1 MPSSN
6 KQSIEEFENLLGT
19 AEFFAEP
26 FPVYDQL
33 RERVP
38 IYWCTKWNAWLVTRQ
53 ADINKL
59 IRDTGTLS
67 NTKRHTMLLRQLPEE
82 QRRELGPLQRHFEGQ
97 GLINSDPP
105 RHTRLR
111 RLSNKAFTPSLIEK
125 MRGRIDGIV
134 EDLVAA
140 IDPSQTFDLVK
151 ELAFPLPTIVIAE
164 MLGAPRADR
173 DRFQVWSEAI
183 TAFSQAGKIV
193 FEKALT
199 AQQSIVELTEYFGD
213 LIQKRRA
220 QPEDDLI
227 SLMTSVR
234 DEGDGFTDDELFDTC
249 VTLLIAGHETTTSL
263 IANGILQLLLHP
275 DQLASLRENPSLV
288 KSAVEEVLRHQS
300 PVLAMHR
307 RVTQDLEYKGT
318 TFAEGELVYFVLAS
332 ANRDPEFYSN
342 PHQFDISRSLKDNKH
357 LAFGAGNHFCLGAPL
372 SRLEGELA
380 FNSLLKRFPDLA
392 LAGDP
397 HWKSNVMVRFL
408 EHLPLTTTP

>member
-1 MPSSN
+1 MSSST
-6 KQSIEEFENLLGT
+6 KQSIEEFENLLGSP
-19 AEFFAEP
+19 EFFANP

-33 RERVP
+33 RERAP
-38 IYWCTKWNAWLVTRQ
+38 IYWCSKWKAWLVTRQ

-82 QRRELGPLQRHFEGQ
+82 QRRELGALQKHFEGQ

-111 RLSNKAFTPSLIEK
+111 RLSNKAFTPSLIED
-125 MRGRIDGIV
+125 MRERIDGIV
-134 EDLVAA
+134 LDLVGA
-140 IDPSQTFDLVK
+140 IDASQPFDLVK

-164 MLGAPRADR
+164 MLGAPAADR
-173 DRFQVWSEAI
+173 NRFQVWSETI

-193 FEKALT
+193 FEKALL
-199 AQQSIVELTEYFGD
+199 AQQSIIELTAYFGD

-220 QPEDDLI
+220 QPENDLI
-227 SLMTSVR
+227 SMMTAVR

-263 IANGILQLLLHP
+263 IANGMLQFLLHP
-275 DQLASLRENPSLV
+275 DQLATLRTSPDLM

-307 RVTQDLEYKGT
+307 RVTRDLEYQGT

-332 ANRDPEFYSN
+332 ANRDPDFYTA
-342 PHQFDISRSLKDNKH
+342 PHDFDISRSVKDNKH

-380 FNSLLKRFPDLA
+380 FTALLNRFPDLA
-392 LAGDP
+392 LAGNP

-408 EHLPLTTTP
+408 EHLPLTATT